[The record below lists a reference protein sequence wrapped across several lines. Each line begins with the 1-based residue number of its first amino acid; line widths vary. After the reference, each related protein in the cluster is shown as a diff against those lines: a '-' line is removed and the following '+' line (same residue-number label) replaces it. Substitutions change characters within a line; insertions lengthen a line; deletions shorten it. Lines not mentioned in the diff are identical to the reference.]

1 MSEARNLDESITITE
16 THVYTAVMVERVEVD
31 IQGASASIE
40 ISFIGDGR
48 VISRRVIIDGA
59 LYDSWTDDDDVIFS
73 IIKEHA
79 STIIHAPRHSVKLE
93 APVVEEAPVE
103 APVEAPAEESVE
115 A

>member
-1 MSEARNLDESITITE
+1 MSEARNLDESITIT
-16 THVYTAVMVERVEVD
+16 AVMVERVEVD
-31 IQGASASIE
+31 IQKASASIE

-103 APVEAPAEESVE
+103 APAEESVE